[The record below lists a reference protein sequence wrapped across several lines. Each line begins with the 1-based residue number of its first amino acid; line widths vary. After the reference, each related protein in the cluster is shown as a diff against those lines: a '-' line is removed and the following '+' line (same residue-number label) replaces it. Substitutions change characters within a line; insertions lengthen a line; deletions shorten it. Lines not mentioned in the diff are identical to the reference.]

1 MIIPDYVNRV
11 TDNQPKPL
19 TKELFL
25 SFLRGMDVKMNC
37 EIVRQH
43 KPNAEAY
50 KRMLPAVTWQSTFS
64 GKLRTDANAQ
74 PTGLFC
80 LDVDIHHEDMFK
92 VLCKSEG
99 YEEAYA
105 WAENEAKHRAQE
117 WAKRAKEEEQTLS
130 NLCPPSPKLPN
141 CSASNGQLLLKGEN
155 KDSLPLEEGR
165 GGSELL
171 NIVGIHVSP
180 SGTGVHVIAC
190 CHSSCKSIEE
200 NQARLARLLGTSYD
214 AVCKDWARIF
224 FLTPEEDWTYL
235 DLDNIF
241 EEDEN

>member
-1 MIIPDYVNRV
+1 MIVPDYVNRV

-19 TKELFL
+19 TRELFL
-25 SFLRGMDVKMNC
+25 SFLRGTDVKMNC

-50 KRMLPAVTWQSTFS
+50 KRLLPAVTWQSTFG
-64 GKLRTDANAQ
+64 GKLRTDANAE

-92 VLCKSEG
+92 LLCKDKSP
-99 YEEAYA
+99 EEAYA
-105 WAENEAKHRAQE
+105 WAENEARQRAQE
-117 WAKRAKEEEQTLS
+117 WARKAEQL
-130 NLCPPSPKLPN
+130 
-141 CSASNGQLLLKGEN
+141 
-155 KDSLPLEEGR
+155 D
-165 GGSELL
+165 
-171 NIVGIHVSP
+171 IVGIHVSP

-190 CHSSCKSIEE
+190 CHRSCKSIEE

-241 EEDEN
+241 YEDED

>member
-1 MIIPDYVNRV
+1 MIVPDYVNRA

-19 TKELFL
+19 TREMFL
-25 SFLRGMDVKMNC
+25 SFLRGSDVKMNC
-37 EIVRQH
+37 DIIRQH

-50 KRMLPAVTWQSTFS
+50 KRLLPAVAWQSRFN

-80 LDVDIHHEDMFK
+80 LDVDIHHEDMFR
-92 VLCKSEG
+92 VLLKDKSPD
-99 YEEAYA
+99 EAYA
-105 WAENEAKHRAQE
+105 WAENEARQRAQE
-117 WAKRAKEEEQTLS
+117 WARKAEEL
-130 NLCPPSPKLPN
+130 
-141 CSASNGQLLLKGEN
+141 
-155 KDSLPLEEGR
+155 D
-165 GGSELL
+165 
-171 NIVGIHVSP
+171 IVGIHVSP
-180 SGTGVHVIAC
+180 SGTGVHVVAC
-190 CHSSCKSIEE
+190 CHENCKSIEE

-241 EEDEN
+241 CEE

>member
-1 MIIPDYVNRV
+1 MIAPDYVNRV

-19 TKELFL
+19 TSELFL
-25 SFLRGMDVKMNC
+25 SFLRGTDVKMNC

-50 KRMLPAVTWQSTFS
+50 KRLLPAVTWQSHFG
-64 GKLRTDANAQ
+64 GKLRTDANAE

-92 VLCKSEG
+92 LLCKDKSP
-99 YEEAYA
+99 EEAYA
-105 WAENEAKHRAQE
+105 WAENEARLRAQE
-117 WAKRAKEEEQTLS
+117 WARKAEQL
-130 NLCPPSPKLPN
+130 
-141 CSASNGQLLLKGEN
+141 
-155 KDSLPLEEGR
+155 D
-165 GGSELL
+165 
-171 NIVGIHVSP
+171 IVGIHVSP

-190 CHSSCKSIEE
+190 CHRRCKSIEE

-241 EEDEN
+241 YEDED

>member
-1 MIIPDYVNRV
+1 MIVPDYVNRV

-19 TKELFL
+19 TSELFL
-25 SFLRGMDVKMNC
+25 SFLRGTDVKMNC

-50 KRMLPAVTWQSTFS
+50 KRLLPAVTWQSTFG
-64 GKLRTDANAQ
+64 GKLRTDANAE

-92 VLCKSEG
+92 LLCKDKSP
-99 YEEAYA
+99 EEAYA
-105 WAENEAKHRAQE
+105 WAENEARLRAQE
-117 WAKRAKEEEQTLS
+117 WARKAEQL
-130 NLCPPSPKLPN
+130 
-141 CSASNGQLLLKGEN
+141 
-155 KDSLPLEEGR
+155 D
-165 GGSELL
+165 
-171 NIVGIHVSP
+171 IVGIHVSP

-190 CHSSCKSIEE
+190 CHRSCKSIEE

-241 EEDEN
+241 YEDED

>member
-1 MIIPDYVNRV
+1 MIVPDYVNRV

-19 TKELFL
+19 TRELFL
-25 SFLRGMDVKMNC
+25 SFLRGTDVKMNC

-50 KRMLPAVTWQSTFS
+50 KRLLPAVTWQSTFG
-64 GKLRTDANAQ
+64 GKLRTDANAE

-92 VLCKSEG
+92 LLCKDKSP
-99 YEEAYA
+99 EEAYA
-105 WAENEAKHRAQE
+105 WAENEARLRAQE
-117 WAKRAKEEEQTLS
+117 WARKAEQL
-130 NLCPPSPKLPN
+130 
-141 CSASNGQLLLKGEN
+141 
-155 KDSLPLEEGR
+155 D
-165 GGSELL
+165 
-171 NIVGIHVSP
+171 IVGIHVSP

-190 CHSSCKSIEE
+190 CHRSCKSIEE

-241 EEDEN
+241 YEDED

>member
-1 MIIPDYVNRV
+1 MIIPDYVKRV
-11 TDNQPKPL
+11 TDNSPKPL
-19 TKELFL
+19 TRELFL
-25 SFLRGMDVKMNC
+25 SFLRGSDVKMNC
-37 EIVRQH
+37 EIIRQH

-50 KRMLPAVTWQSTFS
+50 KRLLPAVTWQSTFG
-64 GKLRTDANAQ
+64 GKLRTDANAE

-92 VLCKSEG
+92 VLCKDKSP
-99 YEEAYA
+99 EEAYA
-105 WAENEAKHRAQE
+105 WAENEARQRAQE
-117 WAKRAKEEEQTLS
+117 WARKAEEL
-130 NLCPPSPKLPN
+130 
-141 CSASNGQLLLKGEN
+141 
-155 KDSLPLEEGR
+155 D
-165 GGSELL
+165 
-171 NIVGIHVSP
+171 IVGIHVSP

-190 CHSSCKSIEE
+190 CHRSCKSIEE

-241 EEDEN
+241 YEE

>member
-1 MIIPDYVNRV
+1 MIVPDYVNRV

-19 TKELFL
+19 TSELFL
-25 SFLRGMDVKMNC
+25 SFLRGTDVKMNC

-50 KRMLPAVTWQSTFS
+50 TRLLPAVTWQSHFD
-64 GKLRTDANAQ
+64 GKLRTDANAE

-92 VLCKSEG
+92 LLCKEKSP
-99 YEEAYA
+99 EEAYA
-105 WAENEAKHRAQE
+105 WAENEARQRAQE
-117 WAKRAKEEEQTLS
+117 WARKAEQL
-130 NLCPPSPKLPN
+130 
-141 CSASNGQLLLKGEN
+141 
-155 KDSLPLEEGR
+155 D
-165 GGSELL
+165 
-171 NIVGIHVSP
+171 IVGIHVSP

-190 CHSSCKSIEE
+190 CHRSCKSIEE

-241 EEDEN
+241 YEDED

>member
-1 MIIPDYVNRV
+1 MIVPDYVNRV
-11 TDNQPKPL
+11 TDNSPKPL
-19 TKELFL
+19 TRELFL
-25 SFLRGMDVKMNC
+25 SFLRGSDVKMNC

-50 KRMLPAVTWQSTFS
+50 KRQLPAVTWQSTFS
-64 GKLRTDANAQ
+64 GKLRTDANAE

-99 YEEAYA
+99 AEEAYA
-105 WAENEAKHRAQE
+105 WAENEAKFRAQK
-117 WAKRAKEEEQTLS
+117 WAELAKKEAGDS
-130 NLCPPSPKLPN
+130 SVSPEDAL
-141 CSASNGQLLLKGEN
+141 
-155 KDSLPLEEGR
+155 D
-165 GGSELL
+165 
-171 NIVGIHVSP
+171 IVGIHVSP

-190 CHSSCKSIEE
+190 CHRSCKSIEE

-241 EEDEN
+241 EEDEKV

>member
-1 MIIPDYVNRV
+1 MIAPDYVNRV

-19 TKELFL
+19 TSELFL
-25 SFLRGMDVKMNC
+25 SFLRGTDVKMNC

-50 KRMLPAVTWQSTFS
+50 KRLLPAVTWQSHFG
-64 GKLRTDANAQ
+64 GKLRTDANAE

-92 VLCKSEG
+92 LLCKDKSP
-99 YEEAYA
+99 EEAYA
-105 WAENEAKHRAQE
+105 WAENEARLRAQE
-117 WAKRAKEEEQTLS
+117 WARKAEQL
-130 NLCPPSPKLPN
+130 
-141 CSASNGQLLLKGEN
+141 
-155 KDSLPLEEGR
+155 D
-165 GGSELL
+165 
-171 NIVGIHVSP
+171 IVGIHVSP

-190 CHSSCKSIEE
+190 CHRSCKSIEE

-241 EEDEN
+241 YEDED